1 MRLVLFVIVLALSP
15 IVLNAQTS
23 PEWLRVYSFDESTID
38 MNTLLVTRITAD
50 ITRVRFRWTFNEP
63 QPLSGTP
70 NLKYQSELE
79 VFEFNCSSKLYRPFH
94 FTFFDAEGNTVRI
107 IDSPGQWQKVQYG
120 SMTEK
125 LFVPACDLIRNK
137 TQPPTTTEADARLEK
152 VAQFALDVA
161 QYQEKEKDF
170 KALTDR
176 YFVPNYLD
184 RYLHDQRTNW
194 FLNLNRDTAAR
205 LSRQELQRFYMAL
218 MNAGYL
224 SSLYL
229 ISQIPIDAED
239 PGPVEKLLPPDVL
252 QLVRNH
258 PYTAQYKTIAGDP
271 DFFGENLDSVERVRT
286 YTDLLEKINALLR
299 EHVKTVKASDSKEWK
314 DMIEHWNLFQP
325 KARVCAVNCLELPA
339 GTTIFE
345 VNVPVFTLQVA
356 EVNGNLKVISAKS
369 GF

>member
-38 MNTLLVTRITAD
+38 MNTLLLTRISAD
-50 ITRVRFRWTFNEP
+50 INRVRFRWTFTEP
-63 QPLSGTP
+63 QSLSGTP

-94 FTFFDAEGNTVRI
+94 FTFFDAEGNILRT
-107 IDSPGQWQKVQYG
+107 IDSPGEWQKVQFG

-125 LFVPACDLIRNK
+125 LFAPACDLIRNK

-176 YFVPNYLD
+176 FFVSNYLD

-205 LSRQELQRFYMAL
+205 LSRQELQRFYLAL

-258 PYTAQYKTIAGDP
+258 PYTARYKTIEGDP

-286 YTDLLEKINALLR
+286 YTDLLEKINSLLR

-314 DMIEHWNLFQP
+314 DIVKNWNLFDP
-325 KARVCAVNCLELPA
+325 KARVCSLHCLDLPA
-339 GTTIFE
+339 GTTLFE
-345 VNVPVFTLQVA
+345 VNIPVFTLQVA
-356 EVNGNLKVISAKS
+356 EVNGKLKVISAKT

>member
-1 MRLVLFVIVLALSP
+1 MRSVLLVILLALSP

-23 PEWLRVYSFDESTID
+23 PEWLRVYSFDDSTID
-38 MNTLLVTRITAD
+38 MNILLVTPISAD
-50 ITRVRFRWTFNEP
+50 INRVRFRWTFTEP
-63 QPLSGTP
+63 QSLSDTP

-94 FTFFDAEGNTVRI
+94 LTFFDAEGNTLRI
-107 IDSPGQWQKVQYG
+107 IDSPGEWQKVRSG

-125 LFVPACDLIRNK
+125 LFVPACDLISKRN
-137 TQPPTTTEADARLEK
+137 QPPATSEVDARLEK

-258 PYTAQYKTIAGDP
+258 PYTAQYKTIEGDP
-271 DFFGENLDSVERVRT
+271 DFFGENLDSVDRVRS
-286 YTDLLEKINALLR
+286 YTDLLEKINSLLR

-314 DMIEHWNLFQP
+314 EMTKNWNLFQP
-325 KARVCAVNCLELPA
+325 NARVCSLHCLDLPA
-339 GTTIFE
+339 GSTVFE
-345 VNVPVFTLQVA
+345 VNIPVFTLEVA
-356 EVNGNLKVISAKS
+356 EINGKLKVISAKS